1 MQIDSVPAACQVH
14 PAGTP
19 VGQGQYYIYYLL
31 ERNISCCTENEHKFV
46 KKRIFGKK
54 RSKLQKSQNRLC
66 SKNSPQ
72 F

>member
-1 MQIDSVPAACQVH
+1 MQIDSMPAACQVH

-46 KKRIFGKK
+46 KKHFWKK
-54 RSKLQKSQNRLC
+54 KKQVAKKSK
-66 SKNSPQ
+66 
-72 F
+72 